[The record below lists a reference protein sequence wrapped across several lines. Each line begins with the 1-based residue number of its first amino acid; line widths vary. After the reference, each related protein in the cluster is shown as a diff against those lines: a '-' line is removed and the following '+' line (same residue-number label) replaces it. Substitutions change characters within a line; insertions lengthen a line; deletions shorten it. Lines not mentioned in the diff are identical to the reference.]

1 MNLKSKFQKKHG
13 KQSQTTKEKINFISF
28 KDFQEA
34 QTKTQQENNFA
45 QLEEIKR
52 AEETGES
59 LVPIFY
65 EDDSPYIIVRV
76 ESLDHINLLQKTLK
90 GLTLVLK
97 PEKRSNSSVYAIQK
111 FVFVLDEFYFGL

>member
-1 MNLKSKFQKKHG
+1 MKPNARKNQ
-13 KQSQTTKEKINFISF
+13 
-28 KDFQEA
+28 
-34 QTKTQQENNFA
+34 NNFA

-76 ESLDHINLLQKTLK
+76 ESLEHINIMQKTLK

-97 PEKRSNSSVYAIQK
+97 PEKRRNECVYAIQK
-111 FVFVLDEFYFGL
+111 FVFVLDEFYFGV